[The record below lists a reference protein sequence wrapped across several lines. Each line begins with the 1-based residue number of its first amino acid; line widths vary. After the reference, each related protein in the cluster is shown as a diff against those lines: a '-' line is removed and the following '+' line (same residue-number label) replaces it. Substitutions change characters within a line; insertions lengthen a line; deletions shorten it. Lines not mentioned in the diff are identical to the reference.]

1 MPEIR
6 KVTIEM
12 SRTTNVGDYESV
24 RGGAATEFGL
34 TSADLTQRGSCISK
48 PTMKRMLSEASRVA
62 DIAADRAVADHR
74 VKKQEVYQQQSQIA
88 AQRERVIAKFQ
99 REKPQ

>member
-6 KVTIEM
+6 KITIEM

-34 TSADLTQRGSCISK
+34 TGADLTQRGRCISK
-48 PTMKRMLSEASRVA
+48 PAMKQMLNEASRVA
-62 DIAADRAVADHR
+62 DMAADRAEADHR
-74 VKKQEVYQQQSQIA
+74 LKKQAHYQEQSRIA
-88 AQRERVIAKFQ
+88 SARERVVAKFQ
-99 REKPQ
+99 QEKQ